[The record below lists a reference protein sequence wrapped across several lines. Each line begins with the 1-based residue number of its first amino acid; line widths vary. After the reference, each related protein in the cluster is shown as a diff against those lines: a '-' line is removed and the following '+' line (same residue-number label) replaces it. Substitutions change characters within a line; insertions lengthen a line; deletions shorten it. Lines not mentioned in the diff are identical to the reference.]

1 VFLAEVA
8 VSSKVLKGLLVGVVT
23 GPVKD
28 SLESLYRRVSE
39 TAVYTL

>member
-1 VFLAEVA
+1 M
-8 VSSKVLKGLLVGVVT
+8 LKGLLVGVVT
-23 GPVKD
+23 SSIKD